1 MDWQDYVV
9 FLIVGGAVWF
19 LVRRVTARRRARKKP
34 AESFVPLGTLR
45 KGPGDGCH

>member
-1 MDWQDYVV
+1 MDLQDYVV

-19 LVRRVTARRRARKKP
+19 LVRRVTARRRSRKKP
-34 AESFVPLGTLR
+34 AESFVPLATLR